1 MSSFEQLTQG
11 WCVQYAVAC
20 ARLTPCSAPWTTAL
34 ASAWVARRQCSLT
47 SLHPT
52 SVQCATPRGAPLYPV
67 VRIRCSRASTQPTEA
82 RGQVA
87 RVPTVCAICMKY
99 SSQPGRIAR
108 FFRSAGLYAF
118 RSVLQR
124 RQGRHVAATNLSYY
138 GARLL

>member
-47 SLHPT
+47 SVHPT

-67 VRIRCSRASTQPTEA
+67 VRMRCSRASTQPTDA

-99 SSQPGRIAR
+99 SSQPGRMDVGKFRLRHLEAR
-108 FFRSAGLYAF
+108 GQLANPPA
-118 RSVLQR
+118 QR
-124 RQGRHVAATNLSYY
+124 VEPRA
-138 GARLL
+138 